1 MDEGSVLADPPLL
14 MADSSSRRVF
24 ALELEPLLWKT
35 ELNAFFILLLQK
47 VLSATFRN
55 GVELSRV
62 FLNELT
68 GMAWLELLVL

>member
-1 MDEGSVLADPPLL
+1 MDEGSVLADPPL

-35 ELNAFFILLLQK
+35 ELNAFFILLQK
-47 VLSATFRN
+47 VLSSTFRN

-68 GMAWLELLVL
+68 RMAWLELSIL

>member
-14 MADSSSRRVF
+14 MGDSSSRRVF

-35 ELNAFFILLLQK
+35 ELNAFFILLLRK
-47 VLSATFRN
+47 VFSSTFRN

-68 GMAWLELLVL
+68 RTAWLQLSVL